1 MTNFRNLAAA
11 MLLGVSALAV
21 VAPANAAAT
30 CRDAHGRFTKCAG
43 GAVALAPRHA
53 VTPTASQRS
62 AAAPARTASLTRTA
76 TSRTAAPV
84 RAAAKP
90 AHALAAARPATAA
103 AHKTATAAH
112 PTG

>member
-21 VAPANAAAT
+21 VAPANAAAP
-30 CRDAHGRFTKCAG
+30 CRDAHGRFAKCAG

-53 VTPTASQRS
+53 VTPTASHRS
-62 AAAPARTASLTRTA
+62 AAAPARTAPLTRTA
-76 TSRTAAPV
+76 TARTATPAH
-84 RAAAKP
+84 AAAKP
-90 AHALAAARPATAA
+90 AHALAAAGPAAPA
-103 AHKTATAAH
+103 VHKTATAAH